1 MYKLS
6 IQIYLKR
13 VYFGVRQIFYG
24 CKSLVKLRCRRPNF
38 KVTLKE
44 MPSVKSCSTS
54 IYLGFPSFL
63 KMSGVYD
70 WLNFEINLVR
80 GPYEHP
86 IEQTKQTVKSEDKL
100 SEPAKKRK
108 SEQIEQA

>member
-24 CKSLVKLRCRRPNF
+24 CKSLVKLRSRRPNF

-54 IYLGFPSFL
+54 IYLGFPFFL

-70 WLNFEINLVR
+70 WLNFDR
-80 GPYEHP
+80 
-86 IEQTKQTVKSEDKL
+86 
-100 SEPAKKRK
+100 
-108 SEQIEQA
+108 